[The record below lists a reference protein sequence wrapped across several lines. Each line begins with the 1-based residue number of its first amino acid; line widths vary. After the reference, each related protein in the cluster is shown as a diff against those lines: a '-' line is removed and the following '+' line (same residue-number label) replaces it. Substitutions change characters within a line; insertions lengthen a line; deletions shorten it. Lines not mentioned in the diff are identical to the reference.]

1 MEDQEVKNF
10 NPLWALA
17 FSLLIFNFFPVP
29 FSILLSFV
37 GDWVYQNPVEVE
49 MSLAGKVLLYPIKDN
64 LVMILTAPLIIYFM
78 VWRMRKR
85 GIDLKNEL
93 GLFLFHKS
101 VLLRSIFALALLLIL
116 EEVYMRV
123 LQVEVPESFLRFMLS
138 EPIILG
144 IITTLIV
151 APVLEEFIF
160 RGFLF
165 SQLKIR
171 LGNWAA
177 ISLSSLAWSLMHFQY
192 EVKILAFLFV
202 FGLFL
207 GFFRWKYN
215 SLFLVIILHAVNNL
229 VGYVYSYYTI

>member
-1 MEDQEVKNF
+1 
-10 NPLWALA
+10 
-17 FSLLIFNFFPVP
+17 
-29 FSILLSFV
+29 
-37 GDWVYQNPVEVE
+37 
-49 MSLAGKVLLYPIKDN
+49 
-64 LVMILTAPLIIYFM
+64 MILTAPLIIYFM

-177 ISLSSLAWSLMHFQY
+177 ISLSSLAWTLMHLQY
-192 EVKILAFLFV
+192 EIKILAVLFV
-202 FGLFL
+202 LGLFL

-215 SLFLVIILHAVNNL
+215 SLFLVIILPAANNL
-229 VGYVYSYYTI
+229 VGYVSSYFFL